1 MTRLVSPRRHM
12 MLACFILSTA
22 FAGFLLPV
30 DLVRADT
37 ASLADAP
44 EQVGFGALTRGGGDG
59 RTIHVTT
66 LADDGPG
73 SLRWAAEQE
82 QGPRIIHFDV
92 GGTIDLSHQIQ
103 IGPDVTLDGRS
114 APGGI
119 TLTGG
124 RLRVV
129 GSNVIV
135 RGMHLRPGDGPGDA
149 PDNRDGLSIGDG
161 SKPIRN
167 VLIEGNSISWAVDE
181 NLAVWGNVADVT
193 ISNNIIAEAL
203 DQSIHPK
210 GRHSMGLLIGGGSAK
225 RITVI
230 GNLLAHNRHRNP
242 NIKDD
247 SRQIEFI
254 NNLVYNWG
262 PSGFQGTGSTVNII
276 GNVYIPGPNSVERPP
291 LHLQDAGRPGP
302 NFYVSDTEGEI
313 RADAEV
319 ALSKAPAF
327 AGSGAP
333 VIPSAQV
340 EDAVL
345 ANAGARHPQVDAT
358 DLRLLEE
365 VRGRTGY
372 IIDSP
377 RQVIRGR
384 LPRKAGGN
392 AGEAAQSSN

>member
-1 MTRLVSPRRHM
+1 M
-12 MLACFILSTA
+12 
-22 FAGFLLPV
+22 
-30 DLVRADT
+30 
-37 ASLADAP
+37 
-44 EQVGFGALTRGGGDG
+44 
-59 RTIHVTT
+59 
-66 LADDGPG
+66 
-73 SLRWAAEQE
+73 
-82 QGPRIIHFDV
+82 
-92 GGTIDLSHQIQ
+92 
-103 IGPDVTLDGRS
+103 
-114 APGGI
+114 
-119 TLTGG
+119 
-124 RLRVV
+124 V

-377 RQVIRGR
+377 RQVIQGR

-392 AGEAAQSSN
+392 AGEAAPSSN